1 MKRLNGSSPLKLTDN
16 EYVVRTG
23 KIFEA
28 GEYPDKE
35 LTVTEEELAQ
45 LAEDFRGMVPQNIEH
60 EESVFD
66 GKLGWLVSVYAKGKE
81 LFGSSLIP
89 RWLDTVLGE
98 DDMPVSVELKTV
110 NDRLS
115 LEGLALTVSPRVS
128 DAQLLA
134 AYSTFKNEFSRNY
147 KPAEEEN
154 MASERQANWLQKLW
168 ERLTKSE
175 IPEEILDA
183 DVDNVMLVAT
193 DNTKPDDNKEGDK
206 TPPVA
211 ASDDKEEDG
220 DDNDDNDDK
229 KLNAQAGDF
238 NALLT
243 ATVRTAAENFYQKN
257 LLDGKVSPAEKD
269 YLVKMFISAAID
281 DGDGKSCFSNDGTL
295 KYGKRLTDLTGLI
308 EARPKNIMTTEQ
320 IPANATLFAL
330 SQYGQKDVTKDRLN
344 ELRKIAGIK
353 EVK

>member
-1 MKRLNGSSPLKLTDN
+1 
-16 EYVVRTG
+16 
-23 KIFEA
+23 
-28 GEYPDKE
+28 
-35 LTVTEEELAQ
+35 
-45 LAEDFRGMVPQNIEH
+45 
-60 EESVFD
+60 
-66 GKLGWLVSVYAKGKE
+66 
-81 LFGSSLIP
+81 
-89 RWLDTVLGE
+89 
-98 DDMPVSVELKTV
+98 
-110 NDRLS
+110 
-115 LEGLALTVSPRVS
+115 
-128 DAQLLA
+128 
-134 AYSTFKNEFSRNY
+134 
-147 KPAEEEN
+147 
-154 MASERQANWLQKLW
+154 MASERQTNWLQKLW

-206 TPPVA
+206 TPPGAV
-211 ASDDKEEDG
+211 SDDKEEDG

-269 YLVKMFISAAID
+269 YLVKMFTSAAID

-320 IPANATLFAL
+320 IPANVTLFAL